1 MILSLRQLKLL
12 VTATVA
18 ISATSANWVMAGTFP
33 VKGSSP
39 KLLSA
44 FFGLDNALPL
54 AVNLLCFG
62 ASVMTACQLFFHTAS
77 AATRYGQSKF
87 KSPLVQA
94 N

>member
-1 MILSLRQLKLL
+1 MTLSLRQLKLL
-12 VTATVA
+12 VTVTVA
-18 ISATSANWVMAGTFP
+18 ISATSANWVMAGTSP

-62 ASVMTACQLFFHTAS
+62 ASGDDGMPVVFYTAS
-77 AATRYGQSKF
+77 AATRYGQSNF
-87 KSPLVQA
+87 KSPRVQA